1 MKKVRGTKKTINLE
15 IIHLNIKFL
24 RGQKKLT
31 QEEFADFVGIK
42 RSSVG
47 AYEEGRA
54 KPTNKTLLIISERFN
69 ISVDRLLR
77 EDLSKT
83 ADASIF
89 VGGAQSH
96 SSDSTTTA
104 SGNEKLKVLAIT
116 VGEDGKENI
125 ELVPEKASAGY
136 TKGYADPNY
145 LETLPKFRL
154 PFLSAGTYRAF
165 EIIGDSMLPL
175 TPGTIVIGEYVEN
188 VQDIKNGQTYII
200 LSESEGIVYKRV
212 FNNIASNGNLHMIS
226 DNDSYKSYY
235 LNASDV
241 KEIWRA
247 KAFISKDLPSNESN
261 IHNLTTMVFE
271 LQAQLNDL
279 KRKIGDA

>member
-1 MKKVRGTKKTINLE
+1 MKKVRGTKKTTNLE

-54 KPTNKTLLIISERFN
+54 KPTNNTLLIISEKFE

-83 ADASIF
+83 ADVSIF
-89 VGGAQSH
+89 GKGVQAN
-96 SSDSTTTA
+96 STVTTPLA
-104 SGNEKLKVLAIT
+104 AGNEKIKILSIT

-136 TKGYADPNY
+136 TKGYTDPSY
-145 LETLPKFRL
+145 LESLPKFRL
-154 PFLSAGTYRAF
+154 PFLSTGTYRAF
-165 EIIGDSMLPL
+165 EITGDSMLPL

-212 FNNIASNGNLHMIS
+212 FNNIATNGSLHMIS
-226 DNDSYKSYY
+226 DNESYKTYY

-247 KAFISKDLPSNESN
+247 KAYISKDLPSNESN
-261 IHNLTTMVFE
+261 IHNLTTLVFE